1 MELMKSWGASCT
13 RSANHHDPAS
23 IESTNQRTENQLTL
37 GSLFVSADEQNPVLD
52 SSGTTGVIG
61 QTVDTEDD
69 SSIGNYWLFIVA
81 SILLLAVWLCCFC
94 CVSANA
100 N

>member
-1 MELMKSWGASCT
+1 MNSL
-13 RSANHHDPAS
+13 
-23 IESTNQRTENQLTL
+23 INQLTL

-61 QTVDTEDD
+61 QTVDTDD
-69 SSIGNYWLFIVA
+69 GSTIGNYWLFIVA

-94 CVSANA
+94 CVSGSATVCWSCPVEINETRSLYR
-100 N
+100 